1 MNRKIS
7 ITMMQETLKRIFTIR
22 WNPDKDL
29 LAIAVTV
36 LLVSGGISIAT
47 NIAGQQDRGGIP
59 YFIVYAVF
67 TAALCGVSLPVIWT
81 VFVRRRPLTDLGMT
95 RKWLHRSHFIQLVFV
110 ILQFAGIMGKVQ
122 FPPLEQLLPLI
133 GLAMFIGFFETVFW
147 RGWVQMRL
155 EAAFGIFPSVVL
167 SAALYALHYLA
178 YGASPAELLSLF
190 LAGLLYSIVFRLTS
204 NVLII
209 WPVFLP
215 MRILTNLI
223 NAGTTTPAISVIG
236 LFGVWLMMLG
246 MIRLAGRYHQAHA
259 SLPDMPLSK
268 ASQ

>member
-1 MNRKIS
+1 MNRKLS
-7 ITMMQETLKRIFTIR
+7 TTTVTESLKQIFTFR

-29 LAIAVTV
+29 IMVAVSQ
-36 LLVSGGISIAT
+36 LLVMGGISIAT
-47 NIAGQQDRGGIP
+47 NIAGQNDRSGIA
-59 YFIVYAVF
+59 YFIMYAVI
-67 TAALCGVSLPVIWT
+67 AVALCGVGIPLYWT
-81 VFVRRRPLTDLGMT
+81 VIVRRRPLTDLGMT
-95 RKWLHRSHFIQLVFV
+95 RKWLHRSHFIQLIFV

-133 GLAMFIGFFETVFW
+133 GLAMFIGFFEAVFW

-178 YGASPAELLSLF
+178 YGASFAEIIPLF
-190 LAGLLYSIVFRLTS
+190 FAGILYSVVFRLTS

-215 MRILTNLI
+215 MRLLVKLI
-223 NAGTTTPAISVIG
+223 NDGATISTPSV
-236 LFGVWLMMLG
+236 FGFFGAWLLMLG
-246 MIRLAGRYHQAHA
+246 LVRLAGRYHKAHTP
-259 SLPDMPLSK
+259 LPGTVVS
-268 ASQ
+268 